1 MQTPKEGNSGG
12 AELMWRCWD
21 LALAYV
27 LCPCWSSCPGGAE
40 LFRVV
45 IGDDVGTDK
54 DSDKELDKV
63 LSRRNRSLSKSI
75 FKLKYKSVL
84 YSLYSTVVYYGV

>member
-1 MQTPKEGNSGG
+1 MR
-12 AELMWRCWD
+12 RCWD

-27 LCPCWSSCPGGAE
+27 LCPCWSSGPGGAE
-40 LFRVV
+40 LFGVV
-45 IGDDVGTDK
+45 VGDDEGTDK

-63 LSRRNRSLSKSI
+63 LSRRNRSLSKSM
-75 FKLKYKSVL
+75 FELMYKSVS